1 LKYLLDTNVLSAM
14 RRRGRHPAVTA
25 WFRSVVAADLFM
37 SVLTLGEVRKGI
49 EEARGADPAFAQ
61 DLETWL
67 QELEREFLERIVP
80 IDQDIAEAWGRMLAV
95 DDRAPVDALLA
106 ATALVHGMALVT
118 RNTKDF
124 RARGVP
130 VIDPFQPARH

>member
-1 LKYLLDTNVLSAM
+1 MA
-14 RRRGRHPAVTA
+14 A
-25 WFRSVVAADLFM
+25 WFGSVASTDLFL
-37 SVLTLGEVRKGI
+37 SVLTLGAIRKGV
-49 EEARGADPAFAQ
+49 EEARGIDPVLAG

-67 QELEREFLERIVP
+67 QELERHFLERIVP
-80 IDQDIAEAWGRMLAV
+80 VDRDVVDAWGRMLAV
-95 DDRAPVDALLA
+95 NDRAPVDALLA
-106 ATALVHGMALVT
+106 ATALVHDMALVT